1 MDEQEKVI
9 DDMEIKNASKKT
21 KKQNLSPEEKIE
33 RKKKRKSITALSVLV
48 LILATGVVGNWY
60 YQNTDVSSTIEPLL
74 SSTKEKT
81 LGEAQLVNATAES
94 SENSY
99 FSSARMDRQSARD
112 ESLEKLQAVID
123 KTDEKEEAR
132 KKASDEIANI
142 SKYITIENK
151 IETLVCAK
159 GVDNCIAVI
168 DSDGKRVDIIVDT
181 KDLTDTLILQIKE
194 IATAQLNC
202 TFEDVSIIQFK

>member
-1 MDEQEKVI
+1 MNELENI
-9 DDMEIKNASKKT
+9 TNEENIKSMKSFFKKYD
-21 KKQNLSPEEKIE
+21 LSPEEQIE
-33 RKKKRKSITALSVLV
+33 RKKRRKSITALSVLV
-48 LILATGVVGNWY
+48 MILATGVVGNWY

-74 SSTKEKT
+74 STAKEKT
-81 LGEAQLVNATAES
+81 LGEAQLVNATTEDTS
-94 SENSY
+94 NSY
-99 FSSARMDRQSARD
+99 FSSARMDRQNARD

-132 KKASDEIANI
+132 KSASEEIAKI
-142 SKYITIENK
+142 SKHITIENK

-168 DSDGKRVDIIVDT
+168 DADGTRVDIIVDT
-181 KDLTDTLILQIKE
+181 KDLTETLILQINE

-202 TFEDVSIIQFK
+202 SFENVSIIQSK

>member
-1 MDEQEKVI
+1 MNELENITNEENTKC
-9 DDMEIKNASKKT
+9 KKSFF
-21 KKQNLSPEEKIE
+21 KKYDLSPEEQIE
-33 RKKKRKSITALSVLV
+33 RKKRRKSITALSVLV
-48 LILATGVVGNWY
+48 MILATGVVGNWY

-74 SSTKEKT
+74 STAKEKT
-81 LGEAQLVNATAES
+81 LGEAQLVNATTEDTS
-94 SENSY
+94 NSY
-99 FSSARMDRQSARD
+99 FSSARMDRQNARD

-123 KTDEKEEAR
+123 KTDEKDEAR
-132 KKASDEIANI
+132 KSASEEIAKI

-168 DSDGKRVDIIVDT
+168 DADGTRVDIIVDT
-181 KDLTDTLILQIKE
+181 KDLTETLILQIKE

-202 TFEDVSIIQFK
+202 SFENVSIIHSK